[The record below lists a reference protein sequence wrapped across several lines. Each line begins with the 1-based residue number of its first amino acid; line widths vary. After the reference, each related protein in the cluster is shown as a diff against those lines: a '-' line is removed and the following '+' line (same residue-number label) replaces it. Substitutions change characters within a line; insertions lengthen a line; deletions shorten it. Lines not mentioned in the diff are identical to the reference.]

1 MESLCGNVSVTFK
14 EEERGVVSM
23 RSAMVRDENGDVCT
37 TTESQHDRWRR
48 HFNNI
53 LNVQSEFD
61 MEELERVTQRQLKP
75 EIAELPTEEE
85 LLNAI
90 EKVKNGR
97 AGGESSILPEMVKA
111 ACIRYE
117 FSKRLLELVHDVW
130 EKRSV
135 PDDWRDAV
143 LIPIPKKGDLS
154 HCDNWT
160 GISLMDV
167 IGKIVVRILQ
177 KRLQKLAEDELPESQ
192 CGYRKGRSCADMIF
206 TVRQLVKKSLEHKSK
221 AFFTFIHLKKAY
233 DYVPR
238 QAM

>member
-1 MESLCGNVSVTFK
+1 
-14 EEERGVVSM
+14 M
-23 RSAMVRDENGDVCT
+23 RSAMVRDENGNVCT
-37 TTESQHDRWRR
+37 TTESQQDRWRR

-97 AGGESSILPEMVKA
+97 AGGESSILPEMVKD
-111 ACIRYE
+111 ACIGYE

-135 PDDWRDAV
+135 PDDWRDAI

-154 HCDNWT
+154 HCDNWR
-160 GISLMDV
+160 GISHLDV
-167 IGKIVVRILQ
+167 IEKIVSRILQ
-177 KRLQKLAEDELPESQ
+177 KRLQKLAEDELPDLL
-192 CGYRKGRSCADMIF
+192 CGFKKGRSCADMIF
-206 TVRQLVKKSLEHKSK
+206 TVHQLVDKSLEHESK
-221 AFFTFIHLKKAY
+221 AFFTFLT
-233 DYVPR
+233 
-238 QAM
+238 